1 MEISKTKNRVETYR
15 KLHFKNKP
23 KPLVNFESSV
33 MVVGFDYLPKEN
45 LLNAL
50 LACVKVRPYDWN
62 LQVWFICLAVLK
74 FFLLSQR
81 GLNLEL
87 KCPCLLLPLG

>member
-50 LACVKVRPYDWN
+50 LACVKVRPYD
-62 LQVWFICLAVLK
+62 
-74 FFLLSQR
+74 
-81 GLNLEL
+81 
-87 KCPCLLLPLG
+87 